1 LDDGPVEIRVE
12 TYDAS
17 TARLTAELRDLY
29 GAVYVE
35 APYHDG
41 SDDIA
46 EFVAEWPDLLAPPG
60 FGLALA
66 RVHEEHA
73 QHLAGFAL
81 GHAVEPGTDWWPT
94 NFPEGDKEASF
105 GIAELGVRP
114 ERRRHGIARLV
125 HDALLAGRPER
136 QVVLWVRGD
145 APAATAAY
153 RRWGYRIDGDAP
165 GRPPYLVM
173 CLNR

>member
-1 LDDGPVEIRVE
+1 MRDSIDLRIE

-17 TARLTAELRDLY
+17 TAHLTRELRDLY
-29 GAVYVE
+29 GAVYAE

-41 SDDIA
+41 PDDIA
-46 EFVAEWPDLLAPPG
+46 EFVAEWPDLLARPG

-66 RVHEEHA
+66 RVNDE
-73 QHLAGFAL
+73 HLAGFVL
-81 GHAVEPGTDWWPT
+81 GHAVEPGSGWWPA
-94 NFPEGDKEASF
+94 DRADQRDSF
-105 GIAELGVRP
+105 GIAELGVHP
-114 ERRRHGIARLV
+114 HWRRHGIARLV
-125 HDALLAGRPER
+125 HDALLAGRAER

-153 RRWGYRIDGDAP
+153 RRWGYRLVGDAP
-165 GRPPYLVM
+165 GRPPYLVL